1 MNKNRLFELDD
12 KIFEEL
18 VECQVKE
25 QDFRK
30 KTMKKVRKKNNTKLF
45 EQLMEEDLKK
55 KGYIK

>member
-1 MNKNRLFELDD
+1 MKDLFELDD
-12 KIFEEL
+12 RTFESI

-30 KTMKKVRKKNNTKLF
+30 KTMKKVRKKNNYKLF
-45 EQLMEEDLKK
+45 EQLMKEDLKK

>member
-1 MNKNRLFELDD
+1 MNDLFKLDD
-12 KIFEEL
+12 KTFEAI

-55 KGYIK
+55 KGYIE